1 MIIEFFGPPCV
12 GKTTLAQALYRQLE
26 DRGHKVR
33 LISSYRPAEKTQDG
47 MDRTGVA
54 VLQRLVR
61 AVVETGTLM
70 REQAANPDQQA
81 NVATALLRLMPPSGI
96 GGSVRMNQYLSRLA
110 RNWRLALAE
119 QQITVFDQAF
129 VQAVY
134 SLALLNGRAD
144 RQQLETSLSLVPMP
158 DILIGLNVPGHVLT
172 ARLAERQRRQGRL
185 ERLLETS
192 PENNLAAVPMF
203 DILNDLLQTRDVRML
218 RVDTDGDHQLGA
230 ALCSIEEAIQTG
242 KQQKLEAVP
251 G

>member
-12 GKTTLAQALYRQLE
+12 GKTTLAQALHRQLE
-26 DRGHKVR
+26 DRGHNVR
-33 LISSYRPAEKTQDG
+33 LISSYRPAEKAPAG
-47 MDRTGVA
+47 MDRTGAA

-61 AVVETGTLM
+61 AVLETGALM
-70 REQAANPDQQA
+70 REQAANPDRQA
-81 NVATALLRLMPPSGI
+81 TVATALLRLLPPSGI

-119 QQITVFDQAF
+119 QHITVFDQAF

-144 RQQLETSLSLVPMP
+144 RQQLESALSLVPMP
-158 DILIGLNVPGHVLT
+158 DILIGLNVPRHVLT

-185 ERLLETS
+185 ERLLEVS
-192 PENNLAAVPMF
+192 PETNLAAVPMF
-203 DILNDLLQTRDVRML
+203 DILDDLLQNRNVRML
-218 RVDTDGDHQLGA
+218 RVDTDGDHHFGTI
-230 ALCSIEEAIQTG
+230 LCNIEEAVQAG
-242 KQQKLEAVP
+242 KQHKLEAVS